1 MLKLLS
7 LTAAFG
13 AICLF
18 APLGAS
24 ASPLGLAKGTSI
36 ESQLL
41 EVRDGCGRGMRFSN
55 RQQACV
61 EDFDRGPPQERYI
74 EERRVYR
81 DRVDPGAAAAG
92 AAAGAIVDGVLG
104 GPRYYDDRPYRR
116 Y

>member
-1 MLKLLS
+1 MVKLLT

-13 AICLF
+13 AICVL

-24 ASPLGLAKGTSI
+24 ASPLGLAKGTGI

-55 RQQACV
+55 RRQACV
-61 EDFDRGPPQERYI
+61 EDFDGPRERYI
-74 EERRVYR
+74 EERPVYR
-81 DRVDPGAAAAG
+81 ERVDPGAAAAG
-92 AAAGAIVDGVLG
+92 AIVDGLIG